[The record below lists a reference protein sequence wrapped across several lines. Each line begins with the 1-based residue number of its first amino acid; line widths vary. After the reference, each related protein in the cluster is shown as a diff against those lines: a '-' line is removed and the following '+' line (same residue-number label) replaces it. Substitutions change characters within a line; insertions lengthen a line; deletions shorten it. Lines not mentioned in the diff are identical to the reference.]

1 MNRKTRTMLRKGTA
15 ILSAMLILSGCK
27 DANNSSEKVVQE
39 NIQADSITELT
50 VMLYDRGN
58 IPTNQGVIN
67 DNRWTKYI
75 NEEVEK
81 LGLHV
86 KFIPVS
92 RSDEGQ
98 KVPVMMTSGTAAD
111 IMMSYDIGTVQRF
124 HKDGGTWELSEYIEE
139 CGPNLKAYIGDD
151 VLVKGK
157 DEEGNQF
164 AIPARRSTTARTNA
178 FIRMDWL
185 NKLEMAVPTT
195 PDELYD
201 VLWAFKYENP
211 DGLQPN
217 EVVGLQQFNISKEM
231 LANCFWQETDERSVF
246 INSEC
251 DSAGA
256 LAAGDPGY
264 RDYMRF
270 RNKLYN
276 DGLMDSEYFTDLG
289 YGQKANELFVK
300 GKLGYYE
307 YHVNGNVDVM
317 RGGLLQTLKQSIP
330 EAEMV
335 SIPPLKNIH
344 DGKIYNSQDSN
355 SAAFL
360 FIPKTAKD
368 PAACIKYL
376 DWLATKEG
384 GFTIWHGI
392 EGEHFEMQGQV
403 PAVLDAQK
411 NAVEK
416 DWIRDD
422 LFLVGNGGYFIT
434 EADYI
439 ACKVL
444 ENAEYSNYI
453 QNNFDNATMGEAISS
468 YGYMSPTQAKE
479 AANLKKVNNEYS
491 VKVSTCKTDEFDAMF
506 DEWAAA
512 LEKYNIQQI
521 KEERASYYDN
531 FFSKQ

>member
-1 MNRKTRTMLRKGTA
+1 
-15 ILSAMLILSGCK
+15 
-27 DANNSSEKVVQE
+27 
-39 NIQADSITELT
+39 
-50 VMLYDRGN
+50 
-58 IPTNQGVIN
+58 
-67 DNRWTKYI
+67 
-75 NEEVEK
+75 
-81 LGLHV
+81 
-86 KFIPVS
+86 
-92 RSDEGQ
+92 
-98 KVPVMMTSGTAAD
+98 
-111 IMMSYDIGTVQRF
+111 
-124 HKDGGTWELSEYIEE
+124 
-139 CGPNLKAYIGDD
+139 
-151 VLVKGK
+151 
-157 DEEGNQF
+157 
-164 AIPARRSTTARTNA
+164 
-178 FIRMDWL
+178 
-185 NKLEMAVPTT
+185 
-195 PDELYD
+195 
-201 VLWAFKYENP
+201 
-211 DGLQPN
+211 
-217 EVVGLQQFNISKEM
+217 
-231 LANCFWQETDERSVF
+231 
-246 INSEC
+246 
-251 DSAGA
+251 
-256 LAAGDPGY
+256 
-264 RDYMRF
+264 
-270 RNKLYN
+270 
-276 DGLMDSEYFTDLG
+276 
-289 YGQKANELFVK
+289 
-300 GKLGYYE
+300 
-307 YHVNGNVDVM
+307 
-317 RGGLLQTLKQSIP
+317 
-330 EAEMV
+330 MV